1 MTDFNESIERV
12 MMGPERKSRIITEKE
27 KRITAYH
34 EAGHAI
40 LGHVLPNCDPIHK
53 VTIIARGFAGGYTW
67 SLPDEER
74 RMMSRS
80 KFVDDLT
87 MTLGGRAAEEIVFGD
102 ITTGASGD
110 LQRVTELARDMVT
123 RYGMSSKMGPMLYGQ
138 KQEFV
143 FLGRDLGEQRDYSET
158 VALEIDREV
167 QLLVMTAHEQA
178 LKLLNK
184 NREVMDLIAHRLI
197 DVETID
203 SAEFVKF
210 FRGSGPDMDAGTTIG
225 IPFNP
230 RPKAPVQPS
239 QSDQTDTSG
248 LSTPMPV

>member
-1 MTDFNESIERV
+1 
-12 MMGPERKSRIITEKE
+12 
-27 KRITAYH
+27 
-34 EAGHAI
+34 
-40 LGHVLPNCDPIHK
+40 
-53 VTIIARGFAGGYTW
+53 
-67 SLPDEER
+67 
-74 RMMSRS
+74 MMSRS
-80 KFVDDLT
+80 KFIDDLT

-178 LKLLNK
+178 LKLLNE

-197 DVETID
+197 DVETIE

-210 FRGSGPDMDAGTTIG
+210 FRGGGPDMDAGTTIG

-239 QSDQTDTSG
+239 QSDQSDTSG